1 MTLPARTREALSFV
15 DAALAGIEAE
25 GHLRDVVAVEPDGPV
40 GFVVDGRRVV
50 SFASN
55 DYLGLSSHPAVR
67 EAAARAAM
75 DFGLGPRASALICG
89 HTMMHAE
96 LEEAFAAFVRQPAAM
111 LAPTGYAAN
120 LAVLDA
126 FADEDL
132 HVFSD
137 ALNHASI
144 VDGCARAKK
153 RGARVEIYRHADVE
167 DLERRLLASGR
178 PRALVITETVFSMDG
193 DVAPLAEI
201 AALKAR
207 REFTLVTDEGHAT
220 LLYGAR
226 GAGVAEAQGVAVDVH
241 VGTASKALGALGG
254 FVASD
259 AATVRLLRNRART
272 YVFSTAMPLPIVA
285 AIRAAL
291 EVDRTELR
299 ARLDA
304 HVLRLGTH
312 LGRALAGPIAPVVI
326 GAPDATIRAREAL
339 FEAGFLVAGVRPPTV
354 PEGTSRL
361 RITLSAAHES
371 AEIDR
376 LAAAVAQLHSSP

>member
-1 MTLPARTREALSFV
+1 MSLAAHSVLRFV

-25 GHLRDVVAVEPDGPV
+25 GHLRDVIAVEPDGPV
-40 GFVVDGRRVV
+40 AFVVNGRRVA

-55 DYLGLSSHPAVR
+55 DYLGLSSHPVVR
-67 EAAARAAM
+67 EAAARAVM
-75 DFGLGPRASALICG
+75 DHGLGPRASALICG
-89 HTMMHAE
+89 HTTAHAALESE
-96 LEEAFAAFVRQPAAM
+96 LASFVGQPAAM
-111 LAPTGYAAN
+111 LTPTGYAAN

-144 VDGCARAKK
+144 VDGCSRAKK

-167 DLERRLLASGR
+167 DLERRLLASDR
-178 PRALVITETVFSMDG
+178 PRALVVTETVFSMDG
-193 DVAPLAEI
+193 DVAPLAAI

-207 REFTLVTDEGHAT
+207 RDFTLVTDEGHAT

-259 AATVRLLRNRART
+259 AATVRLLRNRGRA
-272 YVFSTAMPLPIVA
+272 YVFSTALPLPIVA

-291 EVDRTELR
+291 ALDCTSLR
-299 ARLDA
+299 E
-304 HVLRLGTH
+304 RLGDH
-312 LGRALAGPIAPVVI
+312 VSRLGRNAGPIVPIVI
-326 GAPDATIRAREAL
+326 GDPRATIAAREAL
-339 FEAGFLVAGVRPPTV
+339 FEAGLLVAGVRPPTV

-361 RITLSAAHES
+361 RVTLSAAHED
-371 AEIDR
+371 AEIDA
-376 LAAAVAQLHSSP
+376 LAAALGRLDL